1 MTNKLLTWYKKNK
14 RDLPWRGLT
23 DSYHIWVS
31 EIILQQTQ
39 IHTGI
44 KYYEQFII
52 VFPTIKDLASATEK
66 EVLNVWQGLGYYR
79 RALNMLAAAKTVMS
93 EYDGLFPKE
102 YSKLLQ
108 LPGVGIYTASAVSS
122 ICNDEKKA
130 VVDGINIVKKHSKPN
145 AQDPK
150 GGIKEKE
157 AAIHISNIS
166 LILPDGKTTR
176 VGFKYENNIKI
187 RYSKKTNEPL

>member
-1 MTNKLLTWYKKNK
+1 MFPFSQQKRKKNCNK
-14 RDLPWRGLT
+14 WKKEN
-23 DSYHIWVS
+23 IA
-31 EIILQQTQ
+31 QT
-39 IHTGI
+39 
-44 KYYEQFII
+44 
-52 VFPTIKDLASATEK
+52 
-66 EVLNVWQGLGYYR
+66 
-79 RALNMLAAAKTVMS
+79 
-93 EYDGLFPKE
+93 
-102 YSKLLQ
+102 
-108 LPGVGIYTASAVSS
+108 
-122 ICNDEKKA
+122 
-130 VVDGINIVKKHSKPN
+130 VKKHSKPN

>member
-1 MTNKLLTWYKKNK
+1 MVKIKIRKGDTVKVISGAHKGKEGKVL
-14 RDLPWRGLT
+14 RI
-23 DSYHIWVS
+23 DS
-31 EIILQQTQ
+31 
-39 IHTGI
+39 
-44 KYYEQFII
+44 
-52 VFPTIKDLASATEK
+52 
-66 EVLNVWQGLGYYR
+66 
-79 RALNMLAAAKTVMS
+79 
-93 EYDGLFPKE
+93 
-102 YSKLLQ
+102 
-108 LPGVGIYTASAVSS
+108 SS
-122 ICNDEKKA
+122 KKA

-176 VGFKYENNIKI
+176 VGFKYEYNIKI